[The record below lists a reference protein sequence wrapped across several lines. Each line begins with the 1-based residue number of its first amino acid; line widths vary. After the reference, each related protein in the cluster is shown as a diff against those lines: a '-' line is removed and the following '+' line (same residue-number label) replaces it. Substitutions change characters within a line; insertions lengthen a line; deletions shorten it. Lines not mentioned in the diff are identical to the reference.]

1 MASKTE
7 LKNVE
12 NKIPDSNAFVKLRDY
27 SSETTNIKN
36 DYATKAVL
44 ESKLS
49 ELRSQRIADEVKKV
63 DDEVTKNSSDVLGFE
78 SRLRQKED
86 LTTELEREASFF
98 KGKNYYLNSW

>member
-1 MASKTE
+1 MLPTSTFNSKITEIEGKIKTAEDKIPDISGLATKASVSGLASKTE

-12 NKIPDSNAFVKLRDY
+12 NKIPDSNDFVKLRDY

-63 DDEVTKNSSDVLGFE
+63 DD
-78 SRLRQKED
+78 
-86 LTTELEREASFF
+86 
-98 KGKNYYLNSW
+98 